1 MKRLIIIGA
10 AVIAVSLLYFF
21 LDARVGDI
29 FPHCPFHTL
38 TGLYCPGCGS
48 QRALSSLLHA
58 DFLQAINFNILLVIS
73 LPFLIYAAIV
83 AVVNA
88 FKKQQV
94 KQQIFYSPFFVKTV
108 LVIVIA
114 FWILRNIPK
123 YPFNLLAPHQV

>member
-1 MKRLIIIGA
+1 MKKLIIIGT
-10 AVIAVSLLYFF
+10 AVIAILLMYFF

-38 TGLYCPGCGS
+38 TGFYCPGCGS

-58 DFLQAINFNILLVIS
+58 DFLQAINFNVLLVIS

-94 KQQIFYSPFFVKTV
+94 NQKIFYSPFFVKTL
-108 LVIVIA
+108 LVVVIA
-114 FWILRNIPK
+114 FWILRNIPR
-123 YPFNLLAPHQV
+123 YPFTLLAPH